1 MGKMVDRA
9 LAVLL
14 ILGAGGHTAG
24 SFNAYGSQPMVLL
37 WALSASILVILI
49 GALNLLRSTRAG
61 DRPLAWICAAGLLA
75 WMGCCI
81 AFAAIAGTWLEPHA
95 ALFLLLS
102 AGLLGF
108 SLRTALRPEGWPPAG

>member
-1 MGKMVDRA
+1 MGKVIDRA

-24 SFNAYGSQPMVLL
+24 SFNAYGNQPMVLL
-37 WALSASILVILI
+37 WALSASILVILL
-49 GALNLLRSTRAG
+49 GALNLLRGGRPG
-61 DRPLAWICAAGLLA
+61 DRALAWICAAGLVA
-75 WMGCCI
+75 WMGCCV

-95 ALFLLLS
+95 AIFLLLS
-102 AGLLGF
+102 AGLLAF